1 MRLLYAFLL
10 SASVSLAAEAV
21 EFNRDIRPIL
31 SENCYQCHGP
41 DANHR
46 MAGLRL
52 DVRDAAIEKGAIEPG
67 DAAASKLVARVKT
80 AEEALRMPPVYS
92 DKQLTSEQ
100 IDKLEQWVEQGAE
113 YQGHWS
119 YVAPKRPE
127 APAGPAAIDH
137 LINRKLEARGL
148 APVEPADRR
157 TLARRVSLDL
167 TGLPPDPAVVEEF
180 LNDNRPDAYQR
191 LVDRYLASPHY
202 GERMAIHWLDLVR
215 YADTT
220 GFHNDVPFAV
230 HPYRDYVIKA
240 FNQNMP
246 FDRFTREQLAGDLLP
261 EPTDDQLVASAYNR
275 LNRLTTEGGAQAKE
289 YLAIYAADRVR
300 TASTVWLGSTLACA
314 ECHDHKFDPFL
325 TREFYELGAFFA
337 DIEEE
342 GVFQRDGEYGP
353 VMQVLSPSAKA
364 EIASIGKQLAQLTA
378 DGAGRLAPEGKALT
392 KFQKYLREAGSSW
405 MPLTPA
411 SAEEDCSNPDID
423 GCDDFD
429 LVAADEGFLE
439 IELTEDKKPREGEL
453 VAEYAL
459 APGKPVTALL
469 YEVVA
474 RERYEEFL
482 LSEIR
487 FEVVGRG
494 SRPLP
499 VALGALVPDEESENN
514 LLRRVIDEND
524 ISGWGGELCQDGP
537 RHAIFS
543 FAQPLTLRQGE
554 RLRVRMLHNGRGD
567 ATIPGR
573 FRLSATS
580 AEFPELPLSAALS
593 AAAADKNAGA
603 NGVLKAAF
611 ETFTGGNA
619 NWQEI
624 RTLERRR
631 KQLQDHAPLCHIA
644 KAVEEPREMRVL
656 PRGNWMDD
664 SGDVVEPTTP
674 RFLNPLGVEGRRATR
689 LDLANWLVSRDNPLT
704 ARVFVNR
711 AWRMF
716 FGTGLSKVLDDVGS
730 QGEPPVNPELLDW
743 LAVEFMESGWD
754 VKHLIRTMLL
764 SDAYRRSSDPSP
776 ELQEQDPFNRLSGRQ
791 SMIRLDAELIR
802 DSALKVS
809 GLLNPAIGGPSVK
822 PYQPAGY
829 YGELNFPKREYEPDY
844 NRRQFRRGLY
854 THWQRTFLHPSLMA
868 FDAPS
873 REECTAERTVS
884 NTPLQSLALLNDP
897 TYVEAARAFAARILS
912 AKGDK
917 LDWAF
922 EEAFA
927 RKATSEEKA
936 VLTKLLDTARAEFLK
951 NERAAEELLATGIAP
966 TPAKADEAELA
977 AWTSAAR
984 ALLNK
989 HEFVMR
995 Y

>member
-1 MRLLYAFLL
+1 MRLFVAFLL
-10 SASVSLAAEAV
+10 SVAGAFAAEAV

-41 DANHR
+41 DASYR

-52 DVRDAAIEKGAIEPG
+52 DVRESAIEKGAIVPG
-67 DAAASKLVARVKT
+67 DVSASKLVARLR
-80 AEEALRMPPVYS
+80 ADEALRMPPVYS
-92 DKQLTSEQ
+92 GKKLTPEQ
-100 IDKLEQWVEQGAE
+100 IGKLERWVAQGAD
-113 YQGHWS
+113 YQGHWA

-127 APAGPAAIDH
+127 APAGPAAIDR
-137 LINRKLEARGL
+137 LIGKKLQAQGLEAVG
-148 APVEPADRR
+148 EADRR

-167 TGLPPDPAVVEEF
+167 TGLPPDQAVVEGF
-180 LNDNRPDAYQR
+180 VQDKRPDAYQR
-191 LVDRYLASPHY
+191 LVERYLDSPHY
-202 GERMAIHWLDLVR
+202 GERMAVQWLDLVR

-230 HPYRDYVIKA
+230 HPYRDYVIQA
-240 FNQNMP
+240 FNRNMA

-261 EPTDDQLVASAYNR
+261 NPTDDQLVASAYNR

-300 TASTVWLGSTLACA
+300 TTSTVWLGSTLACA

-353 VMQVLSPSAKA
+353 VVQVLSPEAKA
-364 EIASIGKQLAQLTA
+364 EIARIDAKLEQLAPATLEPNAKT
-378 DGAGRLAPEGKALT
+378 LAKL
-392 KFQKYLREAGSSW
+392 QKYLREIDASW
-405 MPLTPA
+405 TPLTPA
-411 SAEEDCSNPDID
+411 SAREDCSNPDIE

-429 LVAADEGFLE
+429 LVVADEGFLE
-439 IELTEDKKPREGEL
+439 IALTEDKKPREGEL
-453 VAEYAL
+453 VAEYEL
-459 APGKPVTALL
+459 AAGKPVTALL

-474 RERYEEFL
+474 RDRFEEFL

-487 FEVVGRG
+487 VEVLGR
-494 SRPLP
+494 SPRPLP

-524 ISGWGGELCQDGP
+524 ISGWGGELCQHGP
-537 RHAIFS
+537 RQAIFAFS
-543 FAQPLTLRQGE
+543 QPLSLRKGE
-554 RLRVRMLHNGRGD
+554 RLRVRLLHNGRGD
-567 ATIPGR
+567 ATMPGR
-573 FRLSATS
+573 FRLSASTS
-580 AEFPELPLSAALS
+580 GFPELPLTAALRN
-593 AAAADKNAGA
+593 AASDKNPGE

-611 ETFTGGNA
+611 DSMTGGNA
-619 NWQEI
+619 NWREI
-624 RTLERRR
+624 RALERRR
-631 KQLQDHAPLCHIA
+631 KSLRDHAPLCHIA

-674 RFLNPLGVEGRRATR
+674 RFLNPLGVDGRRATR

-711 AWRMF
+711 TWRMF

-764 SDAYRRSSDPSP
+764 SETYRRSSDPSP
-776 ELQEQDPFNRLSGRQ
+776 ELREKDPFNRLHGRQ
-791 SMIRLDAELIR
+791 AMMRLDAEMIR

-809 GLLNPAIGGPSVK
+809 GLLNPRIGGPSVK

-829 YGELNFPKREYEPDY
+829 YGELNFPKREYEVDY
-844 NRRQFRRGLY
+844 DQRQFRRGLY

-897 TYVEAARAFAARILS
+897 TYVEAARAFAARIL
-912 AKGDK
+912 AAQGDQ

-922 EEAFA
+922 REAFA
-927 RKATSEEKA
+927 RPATEEEKG
-936 VLTKLLDTARAEFLK
+936 VVERLLETARAEFHK

-977 AWTSAAR
+977 AWTSVAR